1 MAKEAVTTL
10 SLTGLESLVISRFR
24 TATTGYYALLVCC
37 GALVLAAA
45 GLGIHAMIKGHEA
58 FYNVYREVP
67 WGILISTYVF
77 FVVTSTGLC
86 LVSSIGHVF
95 GNQDFMPIAKRSV
108 FLSIATILSGF
119 FVIAFEIK
127 IPWRMAVYNIISPN
141 LTSNIWW
148 MGTLY
153 GIYLVFMFAEYV
165 FLLLDKHDPAVFCG
179 FSGSVAGIAAH
190 SNLGAVFGLLMGREF
205 WHGPYMPIYFIASA
219 MMTGCSVIILFH
231 YLGYKVNS
239 EEMPAAM
246 KNSLRVTAKLGVLLT
261 CVILF
266 FTCWKMISGIAGRPA
281 GKYEAVMAL
290 ISGPY
295 ALNFWVFEV
304 GLGMVFP
311 LVMFVRSKG
320 QNLKM
325 MFAGAIAMI
334 VGIFVMRYDL
344 VVVGQI
350 VPVYHELG
358 VNEYKHLLTYS
369 PSLYEAIITLGGFA
383 MTAFLFLVGEKLF
396 AGHKVEEHQHQAV
409 EHHAENR
416 EIGEDLEITAARE
429 SGSEA

>member
-1 MAKEAVTTL
+1 MSKGATPIEW
-10 SLTGLESLVISRFR
+10 SLNSLEGALIGRFKSAGKGYYFLLLITGLLFM
-24 TATTGYYALLVCC
+24 AG
-37 GALVLAAA
+37 AAA
-45 GLGIHAMIKGHEA
+45 GLHAMIKGHEF
-58 FYNVYREVP
+58 FYNTTREIP

-127 IPWRMAVYNIISPN
+127 IPWRMAIYNVISPN

-153 GIYLVFMFAEYV
+153 GIYLAFMFAEFI
-165 FLLLDKHDPAVFCG
+165 FLNLNKHNPAVFCG

-190 SNLGAVFGLLMGREF
+190 SNLGAVFGLLMGREY

-231 YLGYKVNS
+231 YLAFKVNK
-239 EEMPAAM
+239 EQMDDKMRRALA
-246 KNSLRVTAKLGVLLT
+246 VTAKVGILLI

-266 FTCWKMISGIAGRPA
+266 FTTWKMVSGLAGQPA

-290 ISGPY
+290 IKGKY
-295 ALNFWVFEV
+295 AINFWVFEI
-304 GLGMVFP
+304 GMGMLLP
-311 LVMFVRSKG
+311 LALFYLSKG
-320 QNLKM
+320 KNLWL
-325 MFAGAIAMI
+325 MFIGSASMI
-334 VGIFVMRYDL
+334 LGIFVMRYDL
-344 VVVGQI
+344 VIVGQS
-350 VPVYHELG
+350 VPVYLELG
-358 VNEYKHLLTYS
+358 VNEYKHLLSYF
-369 PSLYEAIITLGGFA
+369 PSFYEIIITISGFA
-383 MTAFLFLVGEKLF
+383 MTAFLFLLGEKIF
-396 AGHKVEEHQHQAV
+396 AGHKDEEH
-409 EHHAENR
+409 
-416 EIGEDLEITAARE
+416 
-429 SGSEA
+429 

>member
-1 MAKEAVTTL
+1 MEYEAETAQLTL
-10 SLTGLESLVISRFR
+10 NDLGGMVNTRLKSGSK
-24 TATTGYYALLVCC
+24 AYYFLLLLC
-37 GALVLAAA
+37 GGLVLAATA
-45 GLGIHAMIKGHEA
+45 AGIHAMVVGHDK
-58 FYNVYREVP
+58 FYNVTREVP
-67 WGILISTYVF
+67 WGILIATYVF

-127 IPWRMAVYNIISPN
+127 IPWRMAIYNVISPN

-153 GIYLVFMFAEYV
+153 GVYLAFMFAEYV
-165 FLLLDKHDPAVFCG
+165 FLLLDKHKPAVFCG
-179 FSGSVAGIAAH
+179 FSGAVAGIAAH

-231 YLGYKVNS
+231 VLGYKINH
-239 EEMPAAM
+239 EEMSAPM
-246 KNSLRVTAKLGVLLT
+246 KNALRVTAKLGVLLI

-266 FTCWKMISGIAGRPA
+266 FTTWKMLGGIAGRPA

-290 ISGPY
+290 LNGPY
-295 ALNFWVFEV
+295 ALNFWVGEL

-320 QNLKM
+320 ENLKM
-325 MFAGAIAMI
+325 MFLGALAMI

-350 VPVYHELG
+350 VPVYHEMG
-358 VNEYKHLLTYS
+358 VNEYKHLFSYV
-369 PSLYEAIITLGGFA
+369 PSLYETVITLGGFGI
-383 MTAFLFLVGEKLF
+383 TAFLFLLGEKLF
-396 AGHKVEEHQHQAV
+396 AGHKV
-409 EHHAENR
+409 AENH
-416 EIGEDLEITAARE
+416 
-429 SGSEA
+429 